1 MDVKSLS
8 LRLGSLSPLLEA
20 SAWFQNYA
28 AIEFKENTFFMIKVT
43 TDAVIAFFRQLKQ
56 FQIGQQLQS
65 FVAIAFVGLFLLT
78 TSVDNSSLN
87 SSTKAMLN
95 DMIARGEADG
105 RPVTTAQWRGENRE
119 LKGNPGERIERIA
132 EETGDAIENM
142 AEIYPGNAKSVLP
155 GMSNDSLERDD

>member
-1 MDVKSLS
+1 
-8 LRLGSLSPLLEA
+8 
-20 SAWFQNYA
+20 
-28 AIEFKENTFFMIKVT
+28 MIKVT
-43 TDAVIAFFRQLKQ
+43 TNAVAALGQQLKRLQ
-56 FQIGQQLQS
+56 VGQRLQS

-78 TSVDNSSLN
+78 TSVDSSSLS

-95 DMIARGEADG
+95 DTIARGAADG
-105 RPVTTAQWRGENRE
+105 RPVTTAQWRGENKE
-119 LKGNPGERIERIA
+119 LKGKPGERIERIA

>member
-1 MDVKSLS
+1 MFRATTHAVM
-8 LRLGSLSPLLEA
+8 
-20 SAWFQNYA
+20 
-28 AIEFKENTFFMIKVT
+28 TFV
-43 TDAVIAFFRQLKQ
+43 RQLKQ
-56 FQIGQQLQS
+56 LQIGQRLQS
-65 FVAIAFVGLFLLT
+65 FVAITFVGLFLLT

-105 RPVTTAQWRGENRE
+105 RPVTTAQWRGENKE
-119 LKGNPGERIERIA
+119 LKGNPGERINRIA
-132 EETGDAIENM
+132 EETGDAVENM